1 MGLARL
7 GKNSPHGFDE
17 VTGEE
22 RIQRC
27 FVESQRSVPEEL
39 QVDESCSGQFLG
51 EDTLRH
57 RTGDSTRPS
66 CIAGHHLRG

>member
-1 MGLARL
+1 
-7 GKNSPHGFDE
+7 
-17 VTGEE
+17 
-22 RIQRC
+22 
-27 FVESQRSVPEEL
+27 VPEDL